1 MATRID
7 PFSSQHLEAACRVL
21 ADTERGLSG
30 TQIERLLQ
38 EIEVADTSPGITKWK
53 RLFNALAGAQNRHQI
68 GNHLIMSINRA
79 MNPVN
84 YARDP
89 ATFTWRRDELNVVLA
104 FSGFYVRED
113 GKVGHADKATTLDAA
128 RARAGRLKAA
138 LESRVVHAEVL
149 NYCRAELL
157 DENYFHA
164 VFEATKGVAE
174 RIRLLSGLHGDGADL
189 VSKAFA
195 GQQPILT
202 LGSPTTESEKSEQ
215 KGFANLLIGLFGAV
229 RNAGPCTQ
237 DELAYVR
244 AGRTGHPEAGVA
256 DSPQAGRRHESRR
269 RIAITER
276 EEWTRRSLSS
286 LGKGSFRPRSPH
298 ATFAAGSMRA
308 SCGLACPH

>member
-38 EIEVADTSPGITKWK
+38 EIQVVDVSPGMTKWK
-53 RLFNALAGAQNRHQI
+53 RLFNALAGAQNQHQI
-68 GNHLIMSINRA
+68 GNHLIMFINRT

-84 YARDP
+84 YAREA
-89 ATFTWRRDELNVVLA
+89 ATFAWRRDELNVVLA

-113 GKVGHADKATTLDAA
+113 GKVAHADKATTLDAA

-138 LESRVVHAEVL
+138 LESRTVHAEVL

-174 RIRLLSGLHGDGADL
+174 RIRQLSGLNGDGADL
-189 VSKAFA
+189 VNKAFA
-195 GQQPILT
+195 GQHPILA
-202 LGSPTTESEKSEQ
+202 LGPLTTESEKSEQ

-229 RNAGPCTQ
+229 RNPLAHAPKTNWPMSEQ
-237 DELAYVR
+237 DALDILTLVSLIHRKLDGAQASTNV
-244 AGRTGHPEAGVA
+244 
-256 DSPQAGRRHESRR
+256 SP
-269 RIAITER
+269 
-276 EEWTRRSLSS
+276 
-286 LGKGSFRPRSPH
+286 
-298 ATFAAGSMRA
+298 
-308 SCGLACPH
+308 

>member
-1 MATRID
+1 MATQIT

-38 EIEVADTSPGITKWK
+38 EIQVADTSPGITKWK
-53 RLFNALAGAQNRHQI
+53 RLFNALAGAQNQHQV
-68 GNHLIMSINRA
+68 GNHLIMFINRA

-89 ATFTWRRDELNVVLA
+89 AAFAWRRDELNVVLA

-113 GKVGHADKATTLDAA
+113 GKVGHADKATTLDVA

-138 LESRVVHAEVL
+138 LEGRIVHAEVL

-174 RIRLLSGLHGDGADL
+174 RIRLLSGLTGDGADL
-189 VSKAFA
+189 VNKAFA
-195 GQQPILT
+195 GQQPVLALGLLT
-202 LGSPTTESEKSEQ
+202 SESERSEQ

-229 RNAGPCTQ
+229 RNPLAHAPKTNWPMSEQ
-237 DELAYVR
+237 DALDILTLVSLIHRKLDGTVKA
-244 AGRTGHPEAGVA
+244 ASI
-256 DSPQAGRRHESRR
+256 SP
-269 RIAITER
+269 
-276 EEWTRRSLSS
+276 
-286 LGKGSFRPRSPH
+286 
-298 ATFAAGSMRA
+298 
-308 SCGLACPH
+308 